1 VLRRAPMLL
10 PGLAG
15 FAVPAI
21 AAALIL
27 AQADNGSPAR
37 ATPPPAVSTRVS
49 APDTE
54 SINRMRTI
62 AQGQLRDATGELRD
76 CRKHRG
82 PRSSMPTTRWRDC
95 VRWPFARLGA
105 AGATNGRIMWT
116 LADDLPD
123 GRCRAM
129 VAGGAN
135 AMRFVGQS
143 ANEIS
148 RALLGS
154 GRRTLMQ
161 RGHDEGLRLIEYLRE
176 QLRARAWR
184 TCARTSR
191 PAG

>member
-1 VLRRAPMLL
+1 LRRAPMLL

-21 AAALIL
+21 AAVAIL
-27 AQADNGSPAR
+27 AQADTNPSAR
-37 ATPPPAVSTRVS
+37 AIAPPAALS
-49 APDTE
+49 APDAA
-54 SINRMRTI
+54 SIRRIRAI
-62 AQGQLRDATGELRD
+62 AQGQLRDASDELRA

-82 PRSSMPTTRWRDC
+82 PRSTMPSARWRDC

-105 AGATNGRIMWT
+105 VGATNGRIMWT
-116 LADDLPD
+116 LAADLPT
-123 GRCRAM
+123 GRCRST
-129 VAGGAN
+129 VTGGAG
-135 AMRFVGQS
+135 AMRLVGQS

-184 TCARTSR
+184 TCSR